1 VSTPFFPS
9 GDAPSSGSRTGQ
21 GSPGPR
27 ASMFLHQYVIY
38 TQFVEDQ
45 SRGTWDRGGI
55 TAARLW
61 AYDGLGNGEE
71 MVRLSASIDG
81 YKP

>member
-1 VSTPFFPS
+1 
-9 GDAPSSGSRTGQ
+9 
-21 GSPGPR
+21 
-27 ASMFLHQYVIY
+27 MFLHQYVIY